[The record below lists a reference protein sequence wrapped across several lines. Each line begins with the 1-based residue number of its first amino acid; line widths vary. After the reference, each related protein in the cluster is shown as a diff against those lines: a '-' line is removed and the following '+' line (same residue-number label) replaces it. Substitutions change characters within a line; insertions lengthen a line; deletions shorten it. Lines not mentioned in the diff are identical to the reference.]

1 MLFIKKKLKWIFLI
15 LSFLAIIIMVQD
27 SWQDIRNIHIKSNGY
42 IFLLLSLLI
51 TFLAHIWSGILWVY
65 ILKSCQQS
73 IHINL
78 GLKIYLITN
87 IYKYLPGNVG
97 HFLKRIYE
105 LQRLGF
111 SASIASVGIIIEPC
125 LMLISALL
133 VTLLAHVLDS
143 TKITINTNTLFLYLI
158 PISIALIIIH
168 PFFLNKV
175 ISYLSKQKYKSL
187 ESKNANY
194 IKRYPGL
201 IILGEVGF
209 ILLKAQGFILVL
221 MSFISISSD
230 NFLRFIGSFSF
241 AWLLGLV
248 TPCAP
253 GGIGIFEA
261 TVLRML
267 RPSISNIEVILA
279 SVAIF
284 RIINVLAEVLGMF
297 LGYLINRNSLK
308 KTYK

>member
-1 MLFIKKKLKWIFLI
+1 
-15 LSFLAIIIMVQD
+15 
-27 SWQDIRNIHIKSNGY
+27 
-42 IFLLLSLLI
+42 
-51 TFLAHIWSGILWVY
+51 
-65 ILKSCQQS
+65 
-73 IHINL
+73 
-78 GLKIYLITN
+78 
-87 IYKYLPGNVG
+87 
-97 HFLKRIYE
+97 
-105 LQRLGF
+105 
-111 SASIASVGIIIEPC
+111 
-125 LMLISALL
+125 MLISALL

-143 TKITINTNTLFLYLI
+143 TKITINTSTLFLYLI
-158 PISIALIIIH
+158 PISITLIIIH

-248 TPCAP
+248 TPGAP

>member
-1 MLFIKKKLKWIFLI
+1 MTGGT
-15 LSFLAIIIMVQD
+15 A
-27 SWQDIRNIHIKSNGY
+27 
-42 IFLLLSLLI
+42 
-51 TFLAHIWSGILWVY
+51 
-65 ILKSCQQS
+65 
-73 IHINL
+73 
-78 GLKIYLITN
+78 
-87 IYKYLPGNVG
+87 
-97 HFLKRIYE
+97 
-105 LQRLGF
+105 
-111 SASIASVGIIIEPC
+111 
-125 LMLISALL
+125 
-133 VTLLAHVLDS
+133 
-143 TKITINTNTLFLYLI
+143 
-158 PISIALIIIH
+158 
-168 PFFLNKV
+168 
-175 ISYLSKQKYKSL
+175 
-187 ESKNANY
+187 
-194 IKRYPGL
+194 

-248 TPCAP
+248 TPGAP